1 MNKRLGYTRTCA
13 VIPMKDLAVAK
24 QRLSGM
30 LSTGERRHLS
40 LEMLLDVI
48 TTLKRVDGLDTVAVI
63 SRDPHVMDLARTW
76 NVRVLR
82 DTESCMNAALAVTAR
97 TLSTE
102 GCETM
107 LVVPGDVPL
116 TTPAE
121 IEKILET
128 RDTGF
133 PVTLVPDRRRTGTNA
148 LSCSPPTAITP
159 CFGQH
164 SLMRHQKAAK
174 DAGLTSTVLELPEL
188 GLDIDVPEDVLA
200 LRARKGQSRTHDFLE
215 AMPARTL
222 HHGEPR

>member
-1 MNKRLGYTRTCA
+1 
-13 VIPMKDLAVAK
+13 MKDLAVAK

-48 TTLKRVDGLDTVAVI
+48 TTLKQVDGLDTVAVI

-76 NVRVLR
+76 NVRVFQ
-82 DTESCMNAALAVTAR
+82 DTESCVNAALAVTAR
-97 TLSTE
+97 ILSTE

-133 PVTLVPDRRRTGTNA
+133 PVTLVPDRRRTGTNGLRQLGSKCRRYVQTLVMRRLHIRQIA
-148 LSCSPPTAITP
+148 RDCLLPQHGGIE
-159 CFGQH
+159 H
-164 SLMRHQKAAK
+164 SLHALVVGAGKKAVNHASR
-174 DAGLTSTVLELPEL
+174 AA
-188 GLDIDVPEDVLA
+188 IIVP
-200 LRARKGQSRTHDFLE
+200 
-215 AMPARTL
+215 
-222 HHGEPR
+222 

>member
-1 MNKRLGYTRTCA
+1 MSKYSGYTRTCA
-13 VIPMKDLAVAK
+13 VIPMKNLVVAK
-24 QRLSGM
+24 QRLSGI
-30 LSTGERRHLS
+30 LSAVERRQLS

-63 SRDPHVMDLARTW
+63 SRDPHIMDLARTR
-76 NVRVLR
+76 NVRVLH
-82 DTESCMNAALAVTAR
+82 DTESCVNTALAVTAR
-97 TLSTE
+97 VLSAE
-102 GCETM
+102 RCETM
-107 LVVPGDVPL
+107 LIVPGDVPL

-133 PVTLVPDRRRTGTNA
+133 PVTLVPDRRRIGTNA

-174 DAGLTSTVLELPEL
+174 EAGLPSTVLELSEL
-188 GLDIDVPEDVLA
+188 ALDIDIPEDVLA
-200 LRARKGQSRTHDFLE
+200 LKARKGQSRTHEFLK
-215 AMPARTL
+215 AVPAQTL
-222 HHGEPR
+222 HHGALR